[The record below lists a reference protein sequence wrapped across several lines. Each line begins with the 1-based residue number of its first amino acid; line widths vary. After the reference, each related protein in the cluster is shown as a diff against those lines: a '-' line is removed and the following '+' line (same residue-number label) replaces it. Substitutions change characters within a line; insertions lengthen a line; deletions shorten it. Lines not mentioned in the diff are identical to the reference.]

1 MDPIVLYNNNNPDNT
16 RQLILGN
23 TPIEDKLHVIAVISN
38 PCNYKIRYKLA
49 HQFFQRMEQE
59 QDVIL
64 YIVEL
69 VYGDQEFAVTTKGN
83 KRHLQLRGET
93 PLWHK
98 ENMINLGVKHLL
110 PSDWKAFA
118 WVDADIEFD
127 NPYWATYALRVLNE
141 NEGKDFIQLFTNVYD
156 MDNDKQILNFYTG
169 FGYQFSKNFKKGK
182 EINYWHP
189 GFAWA
194 CTRKAYEQI
203 GGLLDEGILGSGD
216 NIMCHSFIKQAP
228 ERLKKGMTK
237 EYMDFVRTKQ
247 TKYEGLKLGYIPG
260 SIRHYFHGKKENRNY
275 YGREDIL
282 IRHKY
287 DPNIFITR
295 DAKGLI
301 IPTKECPPEFLKDIM
316 DYFEDRNED
325 EDIPDLNDT
334 ADNLTNPMNK
344 VNLLLPTT
352 KPIPKPIPK
361 PVTNTVPLLAPVTK
375 AQVYKRQD
383 PASQFKR
390 LSFF

>member
-1 MDPIVLYNNNNPDNT
+1 MDSVLYNDNNPDNT

-49 HQFFQRMEQE
+49 RQFFQRMEQE
-59 QDVIL
+59 KDIIL

-98 ENMINLGVKHLL
+98 ENMINLGIKYLL
-110 PSDWKAFA
+110 PSNWKAVA
-118 WVDADIEFD
+118 WIDADIEFD
-127 NPYWATYALRVLNE
+127 NPYWATYTLRVLN
-141 NEGKDFIQLFTNVYD
+141 NGKDFIQLFTNVFD
-156 MDNDKQILNFYTG
+156 MDIDEQILNIFTG
-169 FGYQFSKNFKKGK
+169 FGYQYSKNFKKGK
-182 EINYWHP
+182 QLNYWHP

-194 CTRKAYEQI
+194 CNRKAYEQI
-203 GGLLDEGILGSGD
+203 GGILEEGILGSGD

-237 EYMDFVRTKQ
+237 EYMDFVKDKQ
-247 TKYEGLKLGYIPG
+247 SKFEGLNLGYITG
-260 SIRHYFHGKKENRNY
+260 TIRHFYHGKKENRNY

-287 DPNIFITR
+287 DPNTFIRR

-301 IPTKECPPEFLKDIM
+301 IPTETCPKEFLKDIM
-316 DYFEDRNED
+316 DYFEERNED
-325 EDIPDLNDT
+325 EGIDDT
-334 ADNLTNPMNK
+334 VTPEKQPTLVLIESKELEPSK
-344 VNLLLPTT
+344 PLPTNQPSKLIY
-352 KPIPKPIPK
+352 KPYVRQVPVQS
-361 PVTNTVPLLAPVTK
+361 VTN
-375 AQVYKRQD
+375 
-383 PASQFKR
+383 FKR
-390 LSFF
+390 LSFL

>member
-1 MDPIVLYNNNNPDNT
+1 MEPVLYNDNNPDNT

-59 QDVIL
+59 KDVIL

-98 ENMINLGVKHLL
+98 ENMINLGIKYLL
-110 PSDWKAFA
+110 PSNWKAVA

-127 NPYWATYALRVLNE
+127 NPYWATYALRVLN
-141 NEGKDFIQLFTNVYD
+141 NGKDFVQLFTNVFD
-156 MDNDKQILNFYTG
+156 MDNDEQILNIFTG
-169 FGYQFSKNFKKGK
+169 FGYQYSKNFKKGK
-182 EINYWHP
+182 ELNYWHP
-189 GFAWA
+189 GFAWS
-194 CTRKAYEQI
+194 CNRKAYEQI
-203 GGLLDEGILGSGD
+203 GGILDEGILGSGD

-228 ERLKKGMTK
+228 QRLKKGMTN
-237 EYMDFVRTKQ
+237 EYMDFVKDKQ
-247 TKYEGLKLGYIPG
+247 DKFEGLKIGYIPG
-260 SIRHYFHGKKENRNY
+260 TIRHFYHGKKENRNY

-287 DPNIFITR
+287 DPNTFIKR
-295 DAKGLI
+295 DSKGLI
-301 IPTKECPPEFLKDIM
+301 IPSETCPKEFLKDIM
-316 DYFEDRNED
+316 DYFEERNED
-325 EDIPDLNDT
+325 EGIDDT
-334 ADNLTNPMNK
+334 VTPQKQPNLVLIEAKELPPTKQPPSKPPPTSKIDPVKLVYNPY
-344 VNLLLPTT
+344 VRQV
-352 KPIPKPIPK
+352 
-361 PVTNTVPLLAPVTK
+361 PVQNVP
-375 AQVYKRQD
+375 
-383 PASQFKR
+383 QFKR
-390 LSFF
+390 LNFL

>member
-1 MDPIVLYNNNNPDNT
+1 
-16 RQLILGN
+16 
-23 TPIEDKLHVIAVISN
+23 
-38 PCNYKIRYKLA
+38 
-49 HQFFQRMEQE
+49 
-59 QDVIL
+59 
-64 YIVEL
+64 
-69 VYGDQEFAVTTKGN
+69 
-83 KRHLQLRGET
+83 
-93 PLWHK
+93 
-98 ENMINLGVKHLL
+98 
-110 PSDWKAFA
+110 
-118 WVDADIEFD
+118 
-127 NPYWATYALRVLNE
+127 
-141 NEGKDFIQLFTNVYD
+141 
-156 MDNDKQILNFYTG
+156 MDNDKQILNVFTG

-228 ERLKKGMTK
+228 ERLKKGMTT

-247 TKYEGLKLGYIPG
+247 TKFEGLKLGYIPG

-287 DPNIFITR
+287 DPKIFITR

>member
-1 MDPIVLYNNNNPDNT
+1 
-16 RQLILGN
+16 
-23 TPIEDKLHVIAVISN
+23 
-38 PCNYKIRYKLA
+38 
-49 HQFFQRMEQE
+49 
-59 QDVIL
+59 
-64 YIVEL
+64 
-69 VYGDQEFAVTTKGN
+69 
-83 KRHLQLRGET
+83 
-93 PLWHK
+93 
-98 ENMINLGVKHLL
+98 
-110 PSDWKAFA
+110 
-118 WVDADIEFD
+118 
-127 NPYWATYALRVLNE
+127 
-141 NEGKDFIQLFTNVYD
+141 
-156 MDNDKQILNFYTG
+156 MDNDQQILNVFTG

-194 CTRKAYEQI
+194 CTRKAYDQI

-247 TKYEGLKLGYIPG
+247 TKFEGLKLGYIPG

-295 DAKGLI
+295 DANGLI
-301 IPTKECPPEFLKDIM
+301 IPTKECPEEFLKDIM
-316 DYFEDRNED
+316 DYFEQRNED
-325 EDIPDLNDT
+325 EDIPPESIDT
-334 ADNLTNPMNK
+334 TDNLIKPVNK
-344 VNLLLPTT
+344 VNMLLPAQLT
-352 KPIPKPIPK
+352 IKPIPK

-375 AQVYKRQD
+375 TLVYKRQD
-383 PASQFKR
+383 PVSTTPYHKR
-390 LSFF
+390 LSFL